1 MAYIGRD
8 PQYGA
13 FEKQALTADSSTT
26 TFTLNYT
33 VGSSS
38 SILVSVAGVHQ
49 EPEVAYN
56 LAAGGTQITFTAAP
70 TTGDTV
76 FVIFLGIAY
85 DAGELLSSGT
95 ITNKTATTESAA
107 ADLFLTYDDSAS
119 GLRKITNTN
128 LTKTL
133 DITGQTE
140 LAELRA
146 DDDVLLIYDTS
157 ASVIKKIQASNIA
170 ATLSYVTRNYTGNGS
185 TTTFTVTSGTSVDD
199 VLVMENGIVQKPT
212 TDYTI
217 SGTTLTF
224 QGGAPD
230 DGVAIQIREL
240 PR

>member
-1 MAYIGRD
+1 MAYIGRQ
-8 PQYGA
+8 PAYGA
-13 FEKQALTADSSTT
+13 FEKQSLTADGSTT
-26 TFTLNYT
+26 TFSLNYT

-56 LAAGGTQITFTAAP
+56 LSGGGTSIVFTAAP
-70 TTGDTV
+70 ESGDTV
-76 FVIFLGIAY
+76 FVVFLGISY
-85 DAGELLSSGT
+85 DTGELFSSGS
-95 ITNKTATTESAA
+95 ITSQTATTASASG
-107 ADLFLTYDDSAS
+107 DLFLTYDDSAS
-119 GLRKITNTN
+119 ALRKITNTN

-133 DITGQTE
+133 DISGQTE
-140 LAELRA
+140 LSALRA
-146 DDDVLLIYDTS
+146 DDDLLLIFDTS
-157 ASVIKKIQASNIA
+157 DSTIKKIQASNIA

-185 TTTFTVTSGTSVDD
+185 TSTFTVTSGTSVDD
-199 VLVMENGIVQKPT
+199 VLVTENGVLQVPT

>member
-1 MAYIGRD
+1 MAYIGRQ
-8 PQYGA
+8 PAYGA
-13 FEKQALTADSSTT
+13 FEKQSLTADGSTT
-26 TFTLNYT
+26 TFSLNYT

-56 LAAGGTQITFTAAP
+56 LSGGGTSIVFTAAP
-70 TTGDTV
+70 ESGDTV
-76 FVIFLGIAY
+76 FVVFLGIAY
-85 DAGELLSSGT
+85 DTGELFSSGS
-95 ITNKTATTESAA
+95 ITSQTATTESASG
-107 ADLFLTYDDSAS
+107 DLFLTYDDSAS
-119 GLRKITNTN
+119 ALRKITNTN

-133 DITGQTE
+133 DISGQTE
-140 LAELRA
+140 LSALRA
-146 DDDVLLIYDTS
+146 DDDLLLIFDTS
-157 ASVIKKIQASNIA
+157 ASTIKKIQASNIA

-185 TTTFTVTSGTSVDD
+185 TSTFTVTSGTSVDD
-199 VLVMENGIVQKPT
+199 VLVTENGVLQVPT